1 MWYGVLSMTATI
13 YPAFTDRPWQHW
25 ASHTPEHTALLLEST
40 PVSWRVLSQKIG
52 QLASSFMH
60 QGVTSDAIVAV
71 RGKNS
76 AELLLAYLAVLQ
88 CGARVLPLNPQL
100 PEPLLTELLPQL
112 NVNYGYSLDAE
123 FRWPNGIAVLSASN
137 GDPVELP
144 SWQAQRL
151 ATLTLTSGSTG
162 MPKAAAHSFQA
173 HLSSAAGVLSMMPFE
188 QGDSWLLSLPL
199 FHVSGQGIV
208 WRWLLAGASLA
219 VRNMHPLDD
228 ALRGCTHASLV
239 PTQLWR
245 LLNQPETTLTLKD
258 VLLGGAMIP
267 VDLTEQAEARG
278 IRCWCGYGLTE
289 MASTVCAKRADDLPG
304 VGLPLIGRELMLAD
318 GEILLRGDNMASG
331 YWRDGHLFPLADA
344 DGWFHTRDR
353 GEMQNGELRIIGRLD
368 NLFFSGGEGI
378 QPEDVERVLL
388 THPDIQQ
395 AFVLPVDDCEF
406 GQRPVAVI
414 EAQEGVDLPSLAQWT
429 QGKLARFQQ
438 PVRYYLLPEALKLGG
453 IKISRKQIANWLANV
468 E

>member
-1 MWYGVLSMTATI
+1 MTATI
-13 YPAFTDRPWQHW
+13 YPAFTDWPWQHW

-112 NVNYGYSLDAE
+112 NVDYGYSPDAE
-123 FRWPNGIAVLSASN
+123 FRWPNGIAVLSAS
-137 GDPVELP
+137 DAASAALP

-414 EAQEGVDLPSLAQWT
+414 EAQEGLDLSSLAQWT

-438 PVRYYLLPEALKLGG
+438 PIRYYLLPEALKLGG
-453 IKISRKQIANWLANV
+453 IKISRKQIAMWLSTL
-468 E
+468 